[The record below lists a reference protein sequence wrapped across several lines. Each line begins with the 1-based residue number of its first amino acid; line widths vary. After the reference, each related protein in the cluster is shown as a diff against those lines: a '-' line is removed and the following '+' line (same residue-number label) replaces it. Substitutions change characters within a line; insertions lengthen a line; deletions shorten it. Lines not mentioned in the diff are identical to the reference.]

1 MSVILSLLLGLS
13 ALTKAATLNPFYN
26 LSVTSIDGKVT
37 DLSPYKGKVLLVV
50 NTASKCGFTPQY
62 EGLEK
67 VYEKYKAKGFVVLGF
82 PSNDFGEQ
90 EPGPNEEIKKFCQ
103 LKYGVSFPLF
113 VKGHVKGADK
123 QPVFAHLVNESAEKA
138 DIKWNFEKFLLGR
151 DGKLVLRFS
160 SKVRP
165 EDKEITS
172 AIEKLL

>member
-1 MSVILSLLLGLS
+1 MFLIFSFMLGFYS
-13 ALTKAATLNPFYN
+13 KAVAVDSIYQIQ
-26 LSVTSIDGKVT
+26 VTTIDGKVT
-37 DLSPYKGKVLLVV
+37 DLSIYKGKVLLIV

-67 VYEKYKAKGFVVLGF
+67 LYEKYRSKGLVILGF

-90 EPGPNEEIKKFCQ
+90 EPAPNEEIKKFCQ

-113 VKGHVKGADK
+113 VKGHVKGPEK
-123 QPVFAHLVNESAEKA
+123 QPLFAHLVAESADKSE
-138 DIKWNFEKFLLGR
+138 IKWNFEKFLLGR

-160 SKVRP
+160 SKVKP
-165 EDKEITS
+165 DEKDMTS